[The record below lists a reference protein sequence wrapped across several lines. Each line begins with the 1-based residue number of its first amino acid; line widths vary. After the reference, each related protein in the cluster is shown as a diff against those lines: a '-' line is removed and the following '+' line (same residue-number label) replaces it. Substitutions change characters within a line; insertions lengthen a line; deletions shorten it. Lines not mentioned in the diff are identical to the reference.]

1 MPLDSPLLALPIPAS
16 PAETLHLHACPL
28 LSVSFA
34 AILRALE
41 ACAVLA
47 PSARKAAFA
56 MPPAACA
63 AGLPMSLSSLSARL
77 TASVVAAPAVRCQ
90 PVSPPCCPSS
100 ARSAH
105 LPRVDAR
112 TAASPCSLSSSAARA
127 QRPHRGRARAHAV
140 SVAEAQTAEGVW
152 DEGRQK
158 TMKRSTS
165 FMKRSTSDGAAT
177 FRVSKRR
184 AVTTSAAGEVSGETA
199 GAPGAR
205 SKGDAGRSGPWML
218 VGLGNPGMKYEGTRH
233 NVRCRWAC
241 MGLACEKSKKQILK
255 GGEGG
260 KGAGRGGGGKVGFQS
275 ISSPC
280 SSPPLL
286 LLPLPL
292 SSSSPSSH
300 PLFSCFPS
308 PPSGR
313 REQGR
318 GGREGKGRI
327 AYPSAADLVLPFP
340 PLSFSPPHQVGFEV
354 MDATARADVISL
366 SAMQSRAMVG
376 KGVGFEVMDAVARAE
391 GISLSAMQSKAVV
404 GKGRIAAC
412 PVLLVKP
419 QTFMNLS
426 GESVSEKGGGKKGGL
441 MVPARRNL
449 KVLLVNPQAFMH
461 LSGESVNGGG
471 CPVLLVK
478 PQTFMNLSG
487 ESVSDKGGGWE
498 GGGGFDDT

>member
-1 MPLDSPLLALPIPAS
+1 M
-16 PAETLHLHACPL
+16 
-28 LSVSFA
+28 
-34 AILRALE
+34 
-41 ACAVLA
+41 
-47 PSARKAAFA
+47 
-56 MPPAACA
+56 
-63 AGLPMSLSSLSARL
+63 
-77 TASVVAAPAVRCQ
+77 
-90 PVSPPCCPSS
+90 
-100 ARSAH
+100 
-105 LPRVDAR
+105 
-112 TAASPCSLSSSAARA
+112 SSSAARA

-165 FMKRSTSDGAAT
+165 FMKRSTSDGVTT

-184 AVTTSAAGEVSGETA
+184 AVMTSAAGEVSGETA

-260 KGAGRGGGGKVGFQS
+260 KGAGRGGGGKVCLRFQ
-275 ISSPC
+275 
-280 SSPPLL
+280 
-286 LLPLPL
+286 
-292 SSSSPSSH
+292 
-300 PLFSCFPS
+300 
-308 PPSGR
+308 
-313 REQGR
+313 QGR

-340 PLSFSPPHQVGFEV
+340 PLSFSPPHQVGFE
-354 MDATARADVISL
+354 
-366 SAMQSRAMVG
+366 
-376 KGVGFEVMDAVARAE
+376 VGFEVMDAVARAE

-426 GESVSEKGGGKKGGL
+426 GESVSEKGGGKAGGTRAIVTSISLSAVQSRAVVGKGRI
-441 MVPARRNL
+441 A
-449 KVLLVNPQAFMH
+449 
-461 LSGESVNGGG
+461 G
-471 CPVLLVK
+471 CRVLLVK

>member
-152 DEGRQK
+152 DEGRQ
-158 TMKRSTS
+158 RSTS

-260 KGAGRGGGGKVGFQS
+260 KGAGRGGGGKVCLRFLGV
-275 ISSPC
+275 
-280 SSPPLL
+280 
-286 LLPLPL
+286 
-292 SSSSPSSH
+292 
-300 PLFSCFPS
+300 
-308 PPSGR
+308 
-313 REQGR
+313 EGR

-376 KGVGFEVMDAVARAE
+376 KGASKEQGDGGQGGASLLCVPLSLSSSTAYNPSPPGPFLPPSLRAMQSKPVVGFEVMDAVARAE

-471 CPVLLVK
+471 
-478 PQTFMNLSG
+478 
-487 ESVSDKGGGWE
+487 WE
-498 GGGGFDDT
+498 